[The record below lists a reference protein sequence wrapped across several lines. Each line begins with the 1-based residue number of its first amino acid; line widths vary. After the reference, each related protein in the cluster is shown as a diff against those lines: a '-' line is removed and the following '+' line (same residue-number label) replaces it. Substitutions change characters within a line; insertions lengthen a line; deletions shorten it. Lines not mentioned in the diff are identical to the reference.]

1 MIATTESSADL
12 STSEI
17 FLARNSVFD
26 SSGKVMAY
34 EMLFRSRESVD
45 EERPDDL
52 ARSTQVIV
60 NSMSHFGL
68 EGVLGAADGFIHV
81 TEKLLMSNTL
91 EILPPQRI
99 ILEILPDVSLNAEM
113 LKRLQDLK
121 TAGFRIALVDFS
133 LSDTTPTKG
142 RAENIDTILPLIDI
156 IKVNLQTTSPENTT
170 DLMSRIRQLVNPIF
184 WATQVKTGEDLAA
197 CKVKGFSLFS
207 GPYFSQPLVM
217 RSKKPQA
224 LQVSL
229 MKIVGLLFKDEGIAT
244 LEPLFKVNPDL
255 TLGLFRLVNSVGVA
269 GHLQISSVRQALVTL
284 GQKQLLQWMLLLIY
298 TEAGNAATSV
308 LQRRV
313 VNRARLI
320 ELLSQHEDITQPGLS
335 DQAFVVGLLSLAH
348 KATGQTLE
356 EVLKHIHLAEHLQN
370 ALLHHEGILG
380 QLLVLTDAIEA
391 ADFGRMEASRS
402 HLGISAQ
409 SLTELQLQAITWTND
424 LDRQMS
430 AMKG

>member
-1 MIATTESSADL
+1 MI
-12 STSEI
+12 
-17 FLARNSVFD
+17 
-26 SSGKVMAY
+26 
-34 EMLFRSRESVD
+34 
-45 EERPDDL
+45 
-52 ARSTQVIV
+52 
-60 NSMSHFGL
+60 
-68 EGVLGAADGFIHV
+68 
-81 TEKLLMSNTL
+81 
-91 EILPPQRI
+91 
-99 ILEILPDVSLNAEM
+99 
-113 LKRLQDLK
+113 KRLKELK
-121 TAGFRIALVDFS
+121 TTGFRIALVDSS
-133 LSDTTPTKG
+133 LGDAAESKG
-142 RAENIDTILPLIDI
+142 AVGGVDSILPLIDI
-156 IKVNLQTTSPENTT
+156 IKVNLKTTSPE
-170 DLMSRIRQLVNPIF
+170 DILRLIERVRLLAKPIF

-197 CKVKGFSLFS
+197 CKAKGFSLFS
-207 GPYFSQPLVM
+207 GPYFSQPVVM

-244 LEPLFKVNPDL
+244 LEPLFKANPDL

-298 TEAGNAATSV
+298 TEAGNAATSE

-348 KATGQTLE
+348 KVTGQTME

-391 ADFGRMEASRS
+391 ADFSRMEASRS

-409 SLTELQLQAITWTND
+409 SLTDLQLQAIAWTNE

-430 AMKG
+430 SMKG

>member
-1 MIATTESSADL
+1 LGDAGQETASGES
-12 STSEI
+12 I
-17 FLARNSVFD
+17 
-26 SSGKVMAY
+26 G
-34 EMLFRSRESVD
+34 
-45 EERPDDL
+45 
-52 ARSTQVIV
+52 
-60 NSMSHFGL
+60 
-68 EGVLGAADGFIHV
+68 
-81 TEKLLMSNTL
+81 
-91 EILPPQRI
+91 
-99 ILEILPDVSLNAEM
+99 
-113 LKRLQDLK
+113 
-121 TAGFRIALVDFS
+121 
-133 LSDTTPTKG
+133 
-142 RAENIDTILPLIDI
+142 TILPLIDI
-156 IKVNLQTTSPENTT
+156 VKVSLQNTSLENAFA
-170 DLMSRIRQLVNPIF
+170 LMNRVRQFAHPIF

-197 CKVKGFSLFS
+197 CKAKGFGLFS

-229 MKIVGLLFKDEGIAT
+229 MRIVGLLFKDEGITT
-244 LEPLFKVNPDL
+244 LEPLFKANPDL

-298 TEAGNAATSV
+298 TEAGNAATSE

-313 VNRARLI
+313 LNRARLI

-391 ADFGRMEASRS
+391 ADFSRMEASRS

-409 SLTELQLQAITWTND
+409 SLTDLQLQAMHWTNE
-424 LDRQMS
+424 LDSQMS
-430 AMKG
+430 AMKA

>member
-1 MIATTESSADL
+1 MIATNESSVDV
-12 STSEI
+12 SSSEI

-26 SSGKVMAY
+26 SSGRVMAY

-45 EERPDDL
+45 EGRPDDL
-52 ARSTQVIV
+52 ATSTQVIV

-68 EGVLGAADGFIHV
+68 EGVLGTADGFIHV
-81 TEKLLMSNTL
+81 TEKLLMSNTF
-91 EILPPQRI
+91 EILPAQRI
-99 ILEILPDVSLNAEM
+99 ILEIMPDVSLNTEM
-113 LKRLQDLK
+113 LKRLQELK
-121 TAGFRIALVDFS
+121 TVGFRIALVDSS
-133 LSDTTPTKG
+133 LGDTGQETVSG
-142 RAENIDTILPLIDI
+142 ESIGTILPLIDI
-156 IKVNLQTTSPENTT
+156 VKVSLQTTSLENAFA
-170 DLMSRIRQLVNPIF
+170 LMNRVRQVAHPIF
-184 WATQVKTGEDLAA
+184 WATQVKTGEELAA
-197 CKVKGFSLFS
+197 CKAKGFGLFS

-229 MKIVGLLFKDEGIAT
+229 MKIVGLLFKDEGITT
-244 LEPLFKVNPDL
+244 LEPLFKANPDL

-298 TEAGNAATSV
+298 TEAGNAATSE

-313 VNRARLI
+313 LNRARLI

-348 KATGQTLE
+348 KATGQTLP

-391 ADFGRMEASRS
+391 ADFSRMEASRS

-409 SLTELQLQAITWTND
+409 SLTDLQLQAMHWTNE
-424 LDRQMS
+424 LDQQMT
-430 AMKG
+430 AMKA

>member
-1 MIATTESSADL
+1 M
-12 STSEI
+12 
-17 FLARNSVFD
+17 N
-26 SSGKVMAY
+26 
-34 EMLFRSRESVD
+34 
-45 EERPDDL
+45 
-52 ARSTQVIV
+52 
-60 NSMSHFGL
+60 
-68 EGVLGAADGFIHV
+68 
-81 TEKLLMSNTL
+81 
-91 EILPPQRI
+91 
-99 ILEILPDVSLNAEM
+99 
-113 LKRLQDLK
+113 
-121 TAGFRIALVDFS
+121 
-133 LSDTTPTKG
+133 
-142 RAENIDTILPLIDI
+142 
-156 IKVNLQTTSPENTT
+156 
-170 DLMSRIRQLVNPIF
+170 RIRQLANPIF
-184 WATQVKTGEDLAA
+184 WATHVKTGEDLAG
-197 CKVKGFSLFS
+197 CKTTGFGLFS
-207 GPYFSQPLVM
+207 GLYFSQPLVM

-229 MKIVGLLFKDEGIAT
+229 MKIVGLLFKDEGITT

-298 TEAGNAATSV
+298 TEAGNAATSE

-348 KATGQTLE
+348 KVTGQTLE

-391 ADFGRMEASRS
+391 ADFSRMEASRS

-409 SLTELQLQAITWTND
+409 SLTDLQLQAIHWTNE

>member
-1 MIATTESSADL
+1 MIATTESSVDL

-26 SSGKVMAY
+26 RSGRVMAY

-45 EERPDDL
+45 EGRPDDL
-52 ARSTQVIV
+52 ATSTQVIV

-68 EGVLGAADGFIHV
+68 ESVVGSADGFIHV

-91 EILPPQRI
+91 EILPAQRI
-99 ILEILPDVSLNAEM
+99 ILEIMPEVSLNMEI
-113 LKRLQDLK
+113 LKRLQELK
-121 TAGFRIALVDFS
+121 TAGFRIALVDSS
-133 LSDTTPTKG
+133 LSDAAQATVAG
-142 RAENIDTILPLIDI
+142 ESIDTILPLIDI
-156 IKVNLQTTSPENTT
+156 VKVSLQTTSLENAFA
-170 DLMSRIRQLVNPIF
+170 LMNRVRQLANPIF

-197 CKVKGFSLFS
+197 CKVKGFGLFS

-244 LEPLFKVNPDL
+244 IEPLFKSNPDL

-298 TEAGNAATSV
+298 TEAGNAATSE

-313 VNRARLI
+313 LNRARLI

-348 KATGQTLE
+348 KVTGQALE

-391 ADFGRMEASRS
+391 ADFGRMEVSRG

-409 SLTELQLQAITWTND
+409 SLTELQLQAIRWTHE

-430 AMKG
+430 AMKT

>member
-1 MIATTESSADL
+1 
-12 STSEI
+12 
-17 FLARNSVFD
+17 
-26 SSGKVMAY
+26 
-34 EMLFRSRESVD
+34 
-45 EERPDDL
+45 
-52 ARSTQVIV
+52 
-60 NSMSHFGL
+60 
-68 EGVLGAADGFIHV
+68 
-81 TEKLLMSNTL
+81 
-91 EILPPQRI
+91 
-99 ILEILPDVSLNAEM
+99 LPDVSLNAGM

-121 TAGFRIALVDFS
+121 TAGFRIALVDSS
-133 LSDTTPTKG
+133 LSVATPAKG
-142 RAENIDTILPLIDI
+142 VVENMDAILPLIDI
-156 IKVNLQTTSPENTT
+156 VKVNLQTTPSENFA
-170 DLMSRIRQLVNPIF
+170 DLMNRVRQLANPIF
-184 WATQVKTGEDLAA
+184 WATQVKTSEDLTS
-197 CKVKGFSLFS
+197 CKTQGFSLFS

-244 LEPLFKVNPDL
+244 LEPLFKANPDL

-298 TEAGNAATSV
+298 TEAGNAATSE

-391 ADFGRMEASRS
+391 ADFSRMEASRS

-409 SLTELQLQAITWTND
+409 SLTDLQLQAIHWTNE

>member
-1 MIATTESSADL
+1 MIATTESSVDL
-12 STSEI
+12 SASEI

-26 SSGKVMAY
+26 RSGRVMAY

-45 EERPDDL
+45 EGRPDDL
-52 ARSTQVIV
+52 ATSTQVIV

-68 EGVLGAADGFIHV
+68 EGVLGSADGFIHV

-91 EILPPQRI
+91 EILPAQRI
-99 ILEILPDVSLNAEM
+99 ILEIMPDVSLNAEM
-113 LKRLQDLK
+113 LKRLQELK
-121 TAGFRIALVDFS
+121 TAGFRIALVDSS
-133 LSDTTPTKG
+133 LSDTSEIKG
-142 RAENIDTILPLIDI
+142 AGAGSNAILPLVDI
-156 IKVNLQTTSPENTT
+156 VKVNLQTSSPDSTAA
-170 DLMSRIRQLVNPIF
+170 IIHHVRQFGNPIF

-197 CKVKGFSLFS
+197 CKTQGFGLFS
-207 GPYFSQPLVM
+207 GSYFSQPLVM

-229 MKIVGLLFKDEGIAT
+229 MKIVGLLFKDEGITT
-244 LEPLFKVNPDL
+244 LEPLFKANPDL

-298 TEAGNAATSV
+298 TEAGNAATSE

-348 KATGQTLE
+348 KVTGQTLE

-391 ADFGRMEASRS
+391 ADFSRMEASRS

-409 SLTELQLQAITWTND
+409 SLTDLQLQAIQWTNE

-430 AMKG
+430 AVKG

>member
-1 MIATTESSADL
+1 MIATAQSATDT
-12 STSEI
+12 SASEI

-26 SSGKVMAY
+26 SSGRVMAY

-45 EERPDDL
+45 EGRADDL
-52 ARSTQVIV
+52 ATSTQVIV

-68 EGVLGAADGFIHV
+68 EGVLGTADGFIHV

-91 EILPPQRI
+91 EILPAQRI
-99 ILEILPDVSLNAEM
+99 ILEIMPDVSLNTEI
-113 LKRLQDLK
+113 LRRLQELK
-121 TAGFRIALVDFS
+121 NAGFRIALVDAS
-133 LSDTTPTKG
+133 LGDASQTLVAG
-142 RAENIDTILPLIDI
+142 ASIDTILPLIDI
-156 IKVNLQTTSPENTT
+156 LKVSLQTTSIDNAFA
-170 DLMSRIRQLVNPIF
+170 LMGRVRQFAHPIF
-184 WATQVKTGEDLAA
+184 WATQVKTSEDLAA
-197 CKVKGFSLFS
+197 CKAKGFSLFS

-229 MKIVGLLFKDEGIAT
+229 MKIVGLLFKDEGITT
-244 LEPLFKVNPDL
+244 LEPLFKANPDL

-298 TEAGNAATSV
+298 TEAGNAATSE

-348 KATGQTLE
+348 KVTGQTLE

-380 QLLVLTDAIEA
+380 QLLVLTDAIEV
-391 ADFGRMEASRS
+391 ADFNRMETSRS

-409 SLTELQLQAITWTND
+409 ALTDLQLQAIHWTNE

-430 AMKG
+430 AIKT